1 MVWVFGENSKGEL
14 GVGDY
19 SLRNR
24 PYPLV
29 NLKDAKV
36 QSVSVGGNFCF
47 AVTQD
52 IAEPKKDQVQHEG
65 IKDSLASSSVASYYD
80 NSLLIPGPYVNNP
93 LYTNYQT

>member
-47 AVTQD
+47 AVT
-52 IAEPKKDQVQHEG
+52 
-65 IKDSLASSSVASYYD
+65 
-80 NSLLIPGPYVNNP
+80 
-93 LYTNYQT
+93 